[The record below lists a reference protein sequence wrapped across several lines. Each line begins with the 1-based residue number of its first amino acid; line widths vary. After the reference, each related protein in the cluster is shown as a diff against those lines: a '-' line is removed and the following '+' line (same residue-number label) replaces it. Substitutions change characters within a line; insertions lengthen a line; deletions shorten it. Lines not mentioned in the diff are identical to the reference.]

1 MQHIKNVK
9 RFLARM
15 KYYSLFTF
23 LALISCTEDP
33 GMNHTKD
40 TFEENQ
46 NDTKYV
52 AGLVIDTY
60 EGGVSSSD
68 NSSVLHLLERNENS
82 IKSGTIEKSEAS
94 TYSWIMGF
102 EDENG
107 ELDTLSIPNGS
118 LEIFGIED
126 AYPLFK
132 NYVFLKGNITVSKK
146 IPYMKAVTVLDTLPS
161 TSTDHS
167 YSDWNLVDTVGDYFV
182 YYDTVE
188 IVEDFYSDE
197 TLYQNAVYKRN
208 DNKWFDLK
216 DDVLFN
222 ERTISFKNDPLYIN
236 KKEKVFYYV
245 NSSYEIKKVNVNEQG
260 IEVQTMW
267 NTGIFKHY
275 IVAQNKVIVNN
286 GNPFSSYVCINDDG
300 TTFDVKH
307 PNEASLEITVSDK
320 VLFLDSD
327 TAYLMSFGDNG
338 DSVIIENLCHA
349 EENGIYINDYTEYFK
364 HESSNFIFLY
374 CTFQQTVTKFDKK
387 SKTFSFIDLDRFVIE
402 GINAKTIEF
411 KENEYFIYNSKN
423 LFKVDMNSN
432 SQEKDALDFEIT
444 EMARNGAK
452 VSFYAKSGNILKRGI
467 IHDIGEYEFLEEVSS
482 ENSEIAELQ

>member
-1 MQHIKNVK
+1 M
-9 RFLARM
+9 M
-15 KYYSLFTF
+15 KYNSLIT
-23 LALISCTEDP
+23 LLLLLSCTEDP
-33 GMNHTKD
+33 GMNDIKD

-46 NDTKYV
+46 NDSKYI

-60 EGGVSSSD
+60 EGGFSSSD
-68 NSSVLHLLERNENS
+68 NSSVLHLLEKNENTL
-82 IKSGTIEKSEAS
+82 KSGTSVKSTAS

-102 EDENG
+102 ENENG

-118 LEIFGIED
+118 FEIFGIED

-132 NYVFLKGNITVSKK
+132 NYVFLKGNITISKK

-167 YSDWNLVDTVGDYFV
+167 YNEWNLVDTVGNYFV

-188 IVEDFYSDE
+188 MVEDFYTDE

-208 DNKWFDLK
+208 ENKWFDLG
-216 DDVLFN
+216 DDVVFN
-222 ERTISFKNDPLYIN
+222 ERTISFKNDPLYKS

-245 NSSYEIKKVNVNEQG
+245 NSSYEINKVNVTEQG

-275 IVAQNKVIVNN
+275 LVAQNKVIVNK
-286 GNPFSSYVCINDDG
+286 GNPYNTYVCINDDG
-300 TTFDVKH
+300 TSFDVKH
-307 PNEASLEITVSDK
+307 PGEASQEIIVDDK
-320 VLFLDSD
+320 VLFIDSD
-327 TAYLMSFGDNG
+327 IAYLLSFGDNG

-364 HESSNFIFLY
+364 HESSSLIFLY
-374 CTFQQTVTKFDKK
+374 CTFQQTVTTFDKK
-387 SKTFSFIDLDRFVIE
+387 SKTFSFIELDRFVIE

-423 LFKVDMNSN
+423 LFKVDMKSH
-432 SQEKDALDFEIT
+432 SQQKDALDFEIT
-444 EMARNGAK
+444 EVARNGAK
-452 VSFYAKSGNILKRGI
+452 ISFYAKFGNIMKRGI
-467 IHDIGEYEFLEEVSS
+467 IHDIGDYEFIEEVPA
-482 ENSEIAELQ
+482 ENSEIAELE